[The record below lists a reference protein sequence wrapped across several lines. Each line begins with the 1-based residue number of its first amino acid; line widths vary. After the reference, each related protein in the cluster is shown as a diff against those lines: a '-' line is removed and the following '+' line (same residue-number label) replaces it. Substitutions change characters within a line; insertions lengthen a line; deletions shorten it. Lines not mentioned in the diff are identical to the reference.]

1 MDSKKLACVLAISG
15 MMVGCGGE
23 TPSEN
28 TFTFPARDE
37 NCAAGAA
44 PPCMTD
50 TPANTDAARTI
61 ELPEGFADR
70 TLTYVIGTVALPEA
84 TPDPDGDGPQ
94 RSQAAG
100 FNVDGLDSGNGS
112 TDIEA
117 NCEEFNQDFISVTDS
132 SHVGVDNALQGLVG
146 TIEGLLDA
154 ADCPGMMT
162 AGCLDATLQRQI
174 LEGSL
179 ILMVE
184 VSGVN
189 DFMYDSNVMVQ
200 MHLGEVP
207 GGGMPT
213 EGSGGG
219 LAGGQTFTSTMTL
232 GAPVQGDIF
241 AGRLRVATPSLP
253 LSIMAGDFNLTLMIT
268 QAQVRFNI
276 TETAMTNGSIGGVVT
291 VDAIVEAASAIMPG
305 IEDTVRTV
313 VESVADVT
321 PSSADPAVCDAVS
334 LGLTFSGVDATF

>member
-1 MDSKKLACVLAISG
+1 MNSKKLACLLVAG
-15 MMVGCGGE
+15 AMMGACDGGG
-23 TPSEN
+23 TTGN
-28 TFTFPARDE
+28 THTFPARDN

-44 PPCMTD
+44 TPCATD
-50 TPANTDAARTI
+50 TPATTDEARTV

-84 TPDPDGDGPQ
+84 AGGM
-94 RSQAAG
+94 AAG
-100 FNVDGLDSGNGS
+100 FNVDDLDSGMGS
-112 TDIEA
+112 DAVDA
-117 NCEEFNQDFISVTDS
+117 NCEEFNQDFIGLTDS
-132 SHVGVDNALQGLVG
+132 NHRGVDNALQGLVG

-179 ILMVE
+179 ILLVE

-189 DFMYDSNVMVQ
+189 DFMYDSSVTVQ
-200 MHLGEVP
+200 MHLGQVP
-207 GGGMPT
+207 GMGMPM
-213 EGSGGG
+213 EGAGGG
-219 LAGGQTFTSTMTL
+219 LAGGQTFESTMTL
-232 GAPVQGDIF
+232 GSPVSGDIF
-241 AGRLRVATPSLP
+241 AGRLRVATPNLP
-253 LSIMAGDFNLTLMIT
+253 LSIMAGDFNLTLQIT

-276 TETAMTNGSIGGVVT
+276 TETAMTNGAIGGVVT
-291 VDAIVEAASAIMPG
+291 VDAIVMAASELMPG
-305 IEDTVRTV
+305 IEDTVRSV

-321 PSSADPAVCDAVS
+321 PSSDPAVCTAVS

>member
-1 MDSKKLACVLAISG
+1 MNSRKLACVLIAG
-15 MMVGCGGE
+15 AMAYGCGE
-23 TPSEN
+23 SSPSG
-28 TFTFPARDE
+28 TFTFPARDN

-44 PPCMTD
+44 TPCATD
-50 TPANTDAARTI
+50 TPANTDEARTI

-100 FNVDGLDSGNGS
+100 FNVDDLDSGNGS
-112 TDIEA
+112 DAVDA
-117 NCEEFNQDFISVTDS
+117 NCEEFNQDFVSLTDS
-132 SHVGVDNALQGLVG
+132 SHLGVDNALQGLVG

-174 LEGSL
+174 LEGDL
-179 ILMVE
+179 ILLVE

-189 DFMYDSNVMVQ
+189 DFTYDSSVTVQ
-200 MHLGEVP
+200 MHLGAVP
-207 GGGMPT
+207 AMGMPMA
-213 EGSGGG
+213 GPSGG
-219 LAGGQTFTSTMTL
+219 LAAGQSFESTMAL
-232 GAPVQGDIF
+232 GSPVIGDIF
-241 AGRLRVATPSLP
+241 AGRLRVATPLLP
-253 LSIMAGDFNLTLMIT
+253 LTIMAGDFNLTLMVT
-268 QAQVRFNI
+268 NAQVRFNI
-276 TETAMTNGSIGGVVT
+276 TEGAMTNGSIGGVVT

-305 IEDTVRTV
+305 IEDTVRSV

-321 PSSADPAVCDAVS
+321 PSADPAVCDAVS
-334 LGLTFSGVDATF
+334 LGLTFSGVDAVVL